1 MFAIVVR
8 ILITAF
14 ALILVAKFIPGI
26 TVTGLYPALIAALI
40 LGILNVL
47 VRPILVILTLPIT
60 LLTLGLFIF
69 VINALLFWFVA
80 SFVDGFKVDGFIPAL
95 LGSLIVSIISSV
107 INKFPNKD

>member
-1 MFAIVVR
+1 MFTIGVR

-26 TVTGLYPALIAALI
+26 TVTGLYPALIAAFI

-80 SFVDGFKVDGFIPAL
+80 SFVDGFRVDGFIPAL
-95 LGSLIVSIISSV
+95 LGSLIVSIVSSV

>member
-1 MFAIVVR
+1 MFTIVVR

-80 SFVDGFKVDGFIPAL
+80 SFVDGFRVDGFIPAL
-95 LGSLIVSIISSV
+95 LGSLIVSIVSSV